1 MTEGLATAIAAI
13 FNTECPLNGLFVRI
27 DTRNAGSIHVVEKLG
42 FKREGVLRQNR
53 FHKGNFVDDVAFA
66 ILRDE

>member
-1 MTEGLATAIAAI
+1 
-13 FNTECPLNGLFVRI
+13 LFVRI
-27 DTRNAGSIHVVEKLG
+27 DIRNAGSIHVVEKLG

-53 FHKGNFVDDVAFA
+53 FHKGSFVDDVVFA